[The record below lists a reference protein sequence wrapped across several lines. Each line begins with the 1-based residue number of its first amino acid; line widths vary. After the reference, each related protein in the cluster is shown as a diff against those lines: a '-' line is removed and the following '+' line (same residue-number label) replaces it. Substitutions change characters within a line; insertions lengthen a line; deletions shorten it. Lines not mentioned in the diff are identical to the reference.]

1 MDTKITQILRGCIVL
16 VGVLIAVGVGAVLF
30 IVLPDSG
37 VELVGVLLLIPLGIL
52 GIRVA
57 GSIASELFPQYNVGK
72 VAVEGPI
79 TRDPVSP
86 IPPQPGG
93 VAAEQIVQQIHQA
106 DEDNAVQAL
115 VVELNTPGGEVVPSD
130 DIRKAA
136 VEFEGP
142 TIAYATD
149 RCASGGY
156 WIASGCDEIWSREAS
171 IIGSIGVIGS
181 LVNAKELADRLGV
194 QYERFAAGK
203 YKDAGF
209 PLKEVT
215 SDEREYLQGLIEG
228 YYDQFVSKIEEGR
241 DLDSD
246 AIRETEARVYLG
258 EDAKSRGLIDEIGD
272 GDAVEDRLEE
282 LLEEPI
288 VINEFEPSIGLPQRF
303 MHASYGVAYAFGAGI
318 GRLLLD
324 EDMIKI

>member
-1 MDTKITQILRGCIVL
+1 MDTRITQIIRGSIVL
-16 VGVLIAVGVGAVLF
+16 AGVLVAVGVGIVLF
-30 IVLPDSG
+30 IVLPESG

-52 GIRVA
+52 GIRLA
-57 GSIASELFPQYNVGK
+57 GAVASELFPRYNVGK
-72 VAVEGPI
+72 VAVDGQI

-93 VAAEQIVQQIHQA
+93 VAADEIVEQIQRA
-106 DEDNAVQAL
+106 DEDTAVEAL
-115 VVELNTPGGEVVPSD
+115 VLELNTPGGEVLPSD

-181 LVNAKELADRLGV
+181 LVNAKELAEQLGV
-194 QYERFAAGK
+194 EYERFAAGK

-215 SDEREYLQGLIEG
+215 DDDREYLQGLIDG
-228 YYDQFVSKIEEGR
+228 YYEQFVSKIVEGR
-241 DLDSD
+241 DLDED
-246 AIRETEARVYLG
+246 AIRETEARVFLG
-258 EDAKSRGLIDEIGD
+258 EDAKSRGLVDEIGD
-272 GDAVEDRLEE
+272 EDAVEIRLEE
-282 LLEEPI
+282 LLDEP
-288 VINEFEPSIGLPQRF
+288 VVFNEFQPSFGLPQRL

-324 EDMIKI
+324 DDTIKL